1 MIINNL
7 YSLYITVFIILV
19 FTRPINSQSV
29 YYDFDSL
36 LQHNEVFRTTAKQVF
51 DTFQI
56 FGSEKPLELTV
67 ATDFKALTKNRYEDK
82 YQPAQV
88 IYQLRDSINIS
99 REIRIKP
106 RGVLRLKVCAQAPLW
121 VNVKKTEEVFQL
133 LDDLGKL
140 KLVVPCRGTNTY
152 QQYVYS
158 EYLIYR
164 LYNVITDNSFRV
176 RMIRVN
182 YSDTSEKLKP
192 GHSYTFIIES
202 HKSLAKR
209 QASMRI
215 ENENLNMKLIDQET
229 AAILYLFQFM
239 VGNTDW
245 SIHGLHNIKLIKSLD
260 PTLPYPIAIPYDFDY
275 AGLVNTNYAVPGP
288 NVDIDQVTERAY
300 MGHCLP
306 EETMI
311 KAINHFLEKEEELMA
326 IIEDSEYLTQSQ
338 KKKSLLY
345 LEKFFSIL
353 SNPKR
358 YKFAILDKCK
368 R

>member
-1 MIINNL
+1 MNKYKYLIINLLLLVSLFYNL
-7 YSLYITVFIILV
+7 AEG
-19 FTRPINSQSV
+19 QSV
-29 YYDFDSL
+29 SYDFDSL
-36 LQHNEVFRTTAKQVF
+36 LKHNEVFRTMSKQVF

-56 FGSEKPLELTV
+56 FGPEEPLELTV
-67 ATDFKALTKNRYEDK
+67 ATDFKALTKNKYEDK

-88 IYQLRDSINIS
+88 IYRLWDSINIS

-158 EYLIYR
+158 EYLIYK
-164 LYNVITDNSFRV
+164 LYNVITDYSFKV
-176 RMIRVN
+176 RMIRVK
-182 YSDTSEKLKP
+182 YSDTREKLKP

-215 ENENLNMKLIDQET
+215 ENENLNMKLIDPET

-245 SIHGLHNIKLIKSLD
+245 SIHGLHNIKLIKTLD
-260 PTLPYPIAIPYDFDY
+260 PTVPYPIAIPYDFDY

-288 NVDIDQVTERAY
+288 HVDIDQVSERVY

-306 EETMI
+306 EETMVN
-311 KAINHFLEKEEELMA
+311 AIHHFLEKKEEF
-326 IIEDSEYLTQSQ
+326 IKTIEENDYLSESQ
-338 KKKSLLY
+338 KRKSLLY

-353 SNPKR
+353 SSPKR

-368 R
+368 K